1 MFTIPEPELQIGF
14 ARALADARKE
24 FLQDALRETVQR
36 LDVPTIDRQLAEIA
50 PAHGL
55 ATLAGYG
62 LRGELI
68 FPVPAV
74 IDANPRLV
82 AYYRLLYGF
91 SRKEFHKPGVGALF
105 AAAETRGTLSADASA
120 ALPEFCRSMAWTGA
134 MLLAGI
140 SATDIGAALLDDLTL
155 LTLGPQL
162 RGGSNVRR
170 GMAAIA
176 AVFGVIHEIVG
187 AAIVASDQ
195 SRIELRNA
203 ARRTVLIEFS
213 SDPDIILR
221 ERLLSGAYRHIVA
234 IEVKGGKDFSNVHNR
249 IGEAEKSHQKARSEG
264 YTECWTVV
272 NVDRFDLGMAQRE
285 SPSTD
290 RFYRLS
296 DLLAGNGA
304 DFEDFRDRIL
314 ALTGIPA

>member
-1 MFTIPEPELQIGF
+1 
-14 ARALADARKE
+14 
-24 FLQDALRETVQR
+24 
-36 LDVPTIDRQLAEIA
+36 
-50 PAHGL
+50 
-55 ATLAGYG
+55 
-62 LRGELI
+62 
-68 FPVPAV
+68 
-74 IDANPRLV
+74 
-82 AYYRLLYGF
+82 
-91 SRKEFHKPGVGALF
+91 
-105 AAAETRGTLSADASA
+105 
-120 ALPEFCRSMAWTGA
+120 
-134 MLLAGI
+134 
-140 SATDIGAALLDDLTL
+140 
-155 LTLGPQL
+155 
-162 RGGSNVRR
+162 
-170 GMAAIA
+170 MAAIA